1 MNVKLIELV
10 LDHPCV
16 FNSKHPM
23 YKDAHVR
30 YNVYTEIGAQ
40 MKFAAEEYEHRWKN
54 IRDTYMRHKRAKK
67 LSTGSASSKKIQK
80 WHLEKHLNFIN
91 VVDCERQMLTNNTV
105 RELDII
111 DPIEEPDTIYED
123 GIIGNVEVAVEPE
136 LPTSDGMPKQSK
148 KKKNNY

>member
-1 MNVKLIELV
+1 
-10 LDHPCV
+10 
-16 FNSKHPM
+16 
-23 YKDAHVR
+23 
-30 YNVYTEIGAQ
+30 
-40 MKFAAEEYEHRWKN
+40 
-54 IRDTYMRHKRAKK
+54 
-67 LSTGSASSKKIQK
+67 
-80 WHLEKHLNFIN
+80 
-91 VVDCERQMLTNNTV
+91 MLTNNTV